1 MTGRGPA
8 AGGSGRGGNPGN
20 PSGPRG
26 PGRAGRPVP
35 GDRRAGPAQG
45 PAPSPRRPGG
55 PRADAGPDPGL
66 PPDRTTG
73 PNSRVPRDRSTGPVP
88 RTPAERASGPLPRV
102 PPGDTSGSGSRAPV
116 DRPPG
121 PGARLPQNARV
132 PGGVR
137 PVRPDA
143 RPDARPDTPARPPLP
158 VAAGGSRRPPR
169 RGGAGGARR
178 PPRPPRWLTVRRG
191 HPGRRV
197 GITVLAITVVLTLFA
212 GRLVQLQ
219 GLDSGALKA
228 AASQQQVETISLPT
242 PRGTIYGADGK
253 PLAMT
258 IETFTITADPALIAD
273 ADKPAAAQELAGA
286 LGLSAA
292 KVLDML
298 RDPQSF
304 GAGSEYIQLATGVST
319 TAEAKIE
326 TFDLPGITM
335 TPNYVRK
342 YPDGSATANVVGFTN
357 VNAGVITGQQGVED
371 EYNRLLTGTTG
382 SETVFRGANG
392 VPIPLAGVQ
401 DKPAKDGGSVKLTII
416 PSLQFEAQQACQQEV
431 AKTKAAN
438 CSVVVMQPKTGAI
451 LAMAQWPTYDQNTL
465 TNVDDTADIPDSYM
479 FDPGSTAKVITAAA
493 AFETG
498 GQTPMST
505 YNIPYVLY
513 RGGQAIHDAEWS
525 PGEKYTI
532 AGIIANSSNVGMS
545 QVVSHVSPQ
554 IQYDYLRAFGLGEP
568 ADLGLPGEE
577 PNAAYASTAL
587 PPPSQWAADERYTLS
602 YGQGLS
608 VNAVQMASVYAT
620 IANDGVRVQPT
631 LIAGTYNAAG
641 RYVAAKPSAST
652 RVIKPQT
659 AKDLISI
666 LQQVP
671 AVDNEANQRWGDIA
685 GYAIAAKTGTS
696 SEPSQPPAKPCP
708 ATNPLCV
715 HGSSYIGMAPGNGPQ
730 VVVAVNVQDPKTS
743 TDYFGDE
750 VAGPVFYSTMN
761 FALQTLQIQPQSGL
775 AAPYVRLNA
784 R

>member
-1 MTGRGPA
+1 M
-8 AGGSGRGGNPGN
+8 PG
-20 PSGPRG
+20 
-26 PGRAGRPVP
+26 
-35 GDRRAGPAQG
+35 
-45 PAPSPRRPGG
+45 PRRPGN
-55 PRADAGPDPGL
+55 PRAAGPDPGP

-73 PNSRVPRDRSTGPVP
+73 PNSRIPLDRSTGPIP
-88 RTPAERASGPLPRV
+88 RAPAARPGPVPRV
-102 PPGDTSGSGSRAPV
+102 PPGRAVGSRAPE
-116 DRPPG
+116 DRTADPG
-121 PGARLPQNARV
+121 PRLPQNAQV
-132 PGGVR
+132 PAGARG
-137 PVRPDA
+137 A
-143 RPDARPDTPARPPLP
+143 RPGTRRPPLR
-158 VAAGGSRRPPR
+158 AGAGGS
-169 RGGAGGARR
+169 RR

-191 HPGRRV
+191 QPGRRV
-197 GITVLAITVVLTLFA
+197 GITLLAITIVLTLFA

-219 GLDSGALKA
+219 GMDSGIYKA
-228 AASQQQVETISLPT
+228 KANQQQVQTKLLPAA
-242 PRGTIYGADGK
+242 RGNIYGANGK

-258 IETFTITADPALIAD
+258 IETYTITADPTQITD
-273 ADKPAAAQELAGA
+273 ADKPAVAQELAGP
-286 LGLSAA
+286 LGLTAA
-292 KVLDML
+292 RVLNLL
-298 RDPQSF
+298 RHPP
-304 GAGSEYIQLATGVST
+304 GREWVQLATGVST
-319 TAEAKIE
+319 THEANIQAMNI
-326 TFDLPGITM
+326 PGLTM
-335 TPNYVRK
+335 TSNYVRT
-342 YPDGSATANVVGFTN
+342 YPDGSPTANLVGFTN
-357 VNAGVITGQQGVED
+357 VNSGVINGQSGIER
-371 EYNRLLTGTTG
+371 EYNSLLTGTTG
-382 SETVFRGANG
+382 SETVFLGANG
-392 VPIPLAGVQ
+392 VPIPLAGAQ
-401 DKPAKDGGSVKLTII
+401 DKPARTGASVKLTVI

-465 TNVDDTADIPDSYM
+465 TNVADTADIPDSYM

-498 GQTPMST
+498 GQTPMSS
-505 YNIPYVLY
+505 YSIPYVLY

-554 IQYDYLRAFGLGEP
+554 VQYDYLKAFGLGQP
-568 ADLGLPGEE
+568 TGLGLPGEE
-577 PNAAYASTAL
+577 PSASYASSAL

-620 IANDGVRVQPT
+620 IANNGVRVQPT

-641 RYVAAKPSAST
+641 RYVPAKPSAST
-652 RVIKPQT
+652 KVLQPQT
-659 AKDLISI
+659 AKELISI

-671 AVDNEANQRWGDIA
+671 AVDDAANQRWGDIS

-696 SEPSQPPAKPCP
+696 SEIAPAGEKACP
-708 ATNPLCV
+708 KTNPLCV

-730 VVVAVNVQDPKTS
+730 VVVAVNVQDPKTK

-750 VAGPVFYSTMN
+750 VAGPVFYSVMN
-761 FALQTLQIQPQSGL
+761 FALQTLQIQPQPGL